1 MFMYSFP
8 NRVREREREADIKNQ
23 SKRIQEEGI
32 MIKTNVKRGKD
43 RRKRGKMFFVV
54 VEATVDDQLKLY
66 REKSEKKSRRRR
78 GGGGG
83 GEEREER
90 EAGAFRCL
98 AQRESSI
105 LFLLFLNS
113 CLWVPG
119 QTEFAQFTP
128 SPATTTHSQHNNKK

>member
-1 MFMYSFP
+1 
-8 NRVREREREADIKNQ
+8 
-23 SKRIQEEGI
+23 
-32 MIKTNVKRGKD
+32 
-43 RRKRGKMFFVV
+43 MFFVV

-78 GGGGG
+78 RGGGGG
-83 GEEREER
+83 GGEEEEEEEREER

>member
-1 MFMYSFP
+1 
-8 NRVREREREADIKNQ
+8 
-23 SKRIQEEGI
+23 

-78 GGGGG
+78 GGGGEEEEREEREEE
-83 GEEREER
+83 EEREER